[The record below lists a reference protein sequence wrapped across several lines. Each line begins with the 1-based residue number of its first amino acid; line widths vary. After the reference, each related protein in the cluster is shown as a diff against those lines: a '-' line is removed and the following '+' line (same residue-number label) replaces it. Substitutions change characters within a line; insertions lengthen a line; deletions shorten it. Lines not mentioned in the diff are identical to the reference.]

1 MGRIYDTIDDSLQQW
16 LTKQPMFFVATAPND
31 PAGHVNVSPKG
42 GSGVFRVLGPRQVAY
57 VDLIGSGAETVA
69 HLQENG
75 RIVVMFCAFAGPPKI
90 VRLHGQGRSI
100 PDDDPE
106 FAALLPEFA
115 LDAWQRPLARGIV
128 SVEVTRISDSCGF
141 GVPRMDLVAERDQL
155 PRWSEQQRAKNGDAW
170 MARYMAANNT
180 VSIDG
185 LPGYEVAAN
194 PHPSPSSTAVDE
206 GLTPHE
212 APSSDSSRRQRTLS
226 RQAGRAGYP
235 RSGWR

>member
-1 MGRIYDTIDDSLQQW
+1 VGRIYDTIDDSLQRW
-16 LTKQPMFFVATAPND
+16 LHAQPMFFVATAPND

-57 VDLIGSGAETVA
+57 IDLIGSGAETVA
-69 HLQENG
+69 HVQENG
-75 RIVVMFCAFAGPPKI
+75 R
-90 VRLHGQGRSI
+90 GRGF
-100 PDDDPE
+100 PVDDPE
-106 FAALLPEFA
+106 FAALLPAFP
-115 LDAWQRPLARGIV
+115 LDDWQRPLARGIV

-141 GVPRMDLVAERDQL
+141 GVPRMDLVAQRDQL
-155 PRWSEQQRAKNGDAW
+155 PRWSGQQRAKNGDTW
-170 MARYMAANNT
+170 KERYMAANNT
-180 VSIDG
+180 SSIDG
-185 LPGYEVAAN
+185 LPGYDVPAN
-194 PHPSPSSTAVDE
+194 PHPNPPLTAVGE